1 MNDKEEF
8 LEAILR
14 DDFPSF
20 IAKVFEKKREKCE
33 PNIKIFFRKE
43 L

>member
-20 IAKVFEKKREKCE
+20 IAKVFSLINPGAEYHANWLCCM
-33 PNIKIFFRKE
+33 NQ
-43 L
+43 

>member
-20 IAKVFEKKREKCE
+20 IAKVFSLIGLWT
-33 PNIKIFFRKE
+33 NSIHI
-43 L
+43 